1 MSRVAAFALATLIAG
16 SAEGAPAFHALFQ
29 DNLVLQRNQP
39 INIWGTA
46 APNERLSIT
55 LASATRQTRADASG
69 KWTVGLPA
77 MQAGGPYSLSA
88 KGESGPEIT
97 VANVLVGEVWLCAGQ
112 SNMVLQLHRALN
124 ARQELEDAKNETIR
138 MLTIPLGGN
147 ATPQDTFPGPVAWH
161 KTEPA
166 LAREF
171 SATCFYFARELQ
183 KTVTVPMG
191 LIVAAWGGS
200 RVQAWTSAA
209 AVPPQPEE
217 PPRPSYAPPDAPGAI
232 RNAMIAPLKNLAIHG
247 ILWYQGEANTGPL
260 HAGNYQDLL
269 RRFMADWRE
278 QFGSHMP
285 FLIVQLANYGPQP
298 TAPVESGWAQ
308 VREAQ
313 RLAVKQDANARL
325 TVSIDIGDAY
335 DLHPANKQEVGRR
348 LARAA
353 RNLIYGEA
361 LPPSGPVVQ
370 SARKQGDQVIVTF
383 GDVTGRLITYS
394 STRPIGF
401 ELCSAEPGSCRYVE
415 ATIDQSRVSLDASE
429 VEAPS
434 RVRYC
439 WADSPVCTLF
449 DEARLPAGPF
459 QIQVQ

>member
-1 MSRVAAFALATLIAG
+1 
-16 SAEGAPAFHALFQ
+16 
-29 DNLVLQRNQP
+29 
-39 INIWGTA
+39 
-46 APNERLSIT
+46 
-55 LASATRQTRADASG
+55 
-69 KWTVGLPA
+69 
-77 MQAGGPYSLSA
+77 PYSLSV
-88 KGESGPEIT
+88 KGERGPEQTIPD
-97 VANVLVGEVWLCAGQ
+97 VLVGEVWLCAGQ

-124 ARQELEDAKNETIR
+124 ARQELEDANNDSIR

-147 ATPQDTFPGPVAWH
+147 ATPQDTLPGPVAWH

-166 LAREF
+166 LARDF

-183 KTVTVPMG
+183 RTVNVPMG

-232 RNAMIAPLKNLAIHG
+232 RNAMIAPLDNLSVRA
-247 ILWYQGEANTGPL
+247 ILWYQGEANTGPTQ
-260 HAGNYQDLL
+260 ASRYQDLL

-278 QFGSHMP
+278 QFGAHVP

-313 RLAVKQDANARL
+313 RLAVKQDANAGL
-325 TVSIDIGDAY
+325 AISIDIGDAY
-335 DLHPANKQEVGRR
+335 DLHPSNKQEVGRR

-353 RNLIYGEA
+353 RRVIYGEA
-361 LPPSGPVVQ
+361 IPPSGPVVQ
-370 SARKQGDQVIVTF
+370 SARKQGDRVIVTF
-383 GDVTGRLITYS
+383 AVVTGQLITYS
-394 STRPIGF
+394 STHPIGF
-401 ELCSAEPGSCRYVE
+401 ELCAAEPGSCRYVE
-415 ATIDQSRVSLDASE
+415 ATIDQNRVALDADD
-429 VEAPS
+429 VAAAT

-459 QIQVQ
+459 QIQVQQ